1 MSPLELAKCGFIEK
15 VGAYVF
21 VSDIE
26 HTCVAGSGGSHID
39 FMLASKSA
47 CPYVLGLFPILD
59 VPWGTH
65 CGLSVRLRS
74 QGMQLITRSLMPPR
88 KLPQVVRPSV
98 APQAGSKSQLAK

>member
-26 HTCVAGSGGSHID
+26 HTCVTGSGGSHID

-47 CPYVLGLFPILD
+47 CPLRPRPPPHPRRALGRAL
-59 VPWGTH
+59 WAQ
-65 CGLSVRLRS
+65 C
-74 QGMQLITRSLMPPR
+74 
-88 KLPQVVRPSV
+88 QV
-98 APQAGSKSQLAK
+98 A